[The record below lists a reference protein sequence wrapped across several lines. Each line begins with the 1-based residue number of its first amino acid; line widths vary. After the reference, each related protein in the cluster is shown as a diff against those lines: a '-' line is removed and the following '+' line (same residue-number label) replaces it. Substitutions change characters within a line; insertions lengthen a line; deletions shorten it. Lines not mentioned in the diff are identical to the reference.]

1 LKKNNGP
8 SGHRMMSFETEHG
21 LVTIHFDDKSLMI
34 TSSKQ
39 VMNIEL
45 FQAFI
50 GYMERI
56 NAVPAQ

>member
-1 LKKNNGP
+1 
-8 SGHRMMSFETEHG
+8 MMSFETEHG

-50 GYMERI
+50 GYMEHLG
-56 NAVPAQ
+56 ASPAQ

>member
-1 LKKNNGP
+1 
-8 SGHRMMSFETEHG
+8 MMSFETEHG

-39 VMNIEL
+39 VMNVEL

-56 NAVPAQ
+56 GALPAQ